1 MNYFKMTIMKNCI
14 KKTHLLLIFFVSA
27 CSISPGMHL
36 NDNQTWLTGERSV
49 YIDSLDADIP
59 VIPIEDY
66 GNKDGSKVNKDYK
79 LGVGDQLSYYVWG
92 LPELFPPVYTGPDQN
107 LRRVDSNGNIFFP
120 FAGEIVAE
128 GKTINELRV
137 DVTEKLSSYFN
148 DPQLDLNIARFNSK
162 YIYVLGEV
170 SKPKKMVIT
179 DTPLSLSDA
188 LGDALGVDRN
198 TSDSSE
204 VFIIRNN
211 VQETP
216 LIYIADLTS
225 PAGFLSSNNFYLND
239 RDIVFVNAKG
249 TARWNRVI
257 SQFFPFSSF
266 LNSVDNLV
274 SD

>member
-1 MNYFKMTIMKNCI
+1 M
-14 KKTHLLLIFFVSA
+14 
-27 CSISPGMHL
+27 
-36 NDNQTWLTGERSV
+36 
-49 YIDSLDADIP
+49 
-59 VIPIEDY
+59 
-66 GNKDGSKVNKDYK
+66 
-79 LGVGDQLSYYVWG
+79 
-92 LPELFPPVYTGPDQN
+92 
-107 LRRVDSNGNIFFP
+107 
-120 FAGEIVAE
+120 
-128 GKTINELRV
+128 RV